1 MLEGINSRRYVFI
14 SNSFMTEPYY
24 IETSQ
29 FICSANNFDH
39 IEPIDRVFVVESEI
53 ILSCLV
59 RSMFDI
65 ITPKMLAKFLN
76 ICEKGKS
83 FPQLEYFNSIFIK
96 MKKINISHGFYL
108 QL

>member
-1 MLEGINSRRYVFI
+1 
-14 SNSFMTEPYY
+14 
-24 IETSQ
+24 
-29 FICSANNFDH
+29 
-39 IEPIDRVFVVESEI
+39 
-53 ILSCLV
+53 
-59 RSMFDI
+59 MFDI